1 MNLLINSVSKSYNKG
16 KKKALDRLSAEFTPG
31 VYGVLGPNGAGKST
45 LMNIITDNLKPDTG
59 EVNYNGK
66 SITQLGKEYRDILG
80 YMPQQQG
87 IYDDFTG
94 VRFLWYMAALKDLKK
109 DVARVR
115 IENLLNT
122 VNLTQ
127 DANKKL
133 GAYSGGM
140 KQRILIA
147 QALLNDPKILVL
159 DEPTA
164 GLDPKER
171 IRIRN
176 FISAIALNKIVII
189 ATHVVPDIEFIA
201 KEIILI
207 KGGKLVLQDEPVNI
221 LENMKDKVYEIY
233 VTKDEVNDIH
243 KKYKVSNIASEKD
256 GVCIRIVADQK
267 PEGFEARMVKPSLE
281 DMYLYMF
288 DDESVKE
295 NYIYSQIAQR

>member
-1 MNLLINSVSKSYNKG
+1 MNLSINSVSKSYNKG
-16 KKKALDRLSAEFTPG
+16 KKKALDSLSAKFTPG
-31 VYGVLGPNGAGKST
+31 VYGILGPNGAGKST

-59 EVNYNGK
+59 EVTYNSK

-109 DVARVR
+109 DEAKAR

-122 VNLTQ
+122 VNLVQ

-147 QALLNDPKILVL
+147 QALLNDPEILIL

-207 KGGKLVLQDEPVNI
+207 KDGKLVLQDEPVNI
-221 LENMKDKVYEIY
+221 LENIKDKVHEIY
-233 VTKDEVNDIH
+233 VSRDEVDDIQ

-256 GVCIRIVADQK
+256 GVCIRIVAENK
-267 PEGFEARMVKPSLE
+267 PQGFEVKTVKPSLE
-281 DMYLYMF
+281 DVYLYMF
-288 DDESVKE
+288 GDESV
-295 NYIYSQIAQR
+295 NF

>member
-16 KKKALDRLSAEFTPG
+16 KKKALDSLSAEFTPG

-59 EVNYNGK
+59 EVIYNGK

-122 VNLTQ
+122 VNLKQ

-176 FISAIALNKIVII
+176 FISAIALNKIVLI

-233 VTKDEVNDIH
+233 VSKDEVNDLQ

-256 GVCIRIVADQK
+256 GVCIRIVVDQK
-267 PEGFEARMVKPSLE
+267 PQDFEAKMVKPSLD

-288 DDESVKE
+288 DDESVKLF
-295 NYIYSQIAQR
+295 S